1 MDDFKIYTSKG
12 ACMKERV
19 LVFSDA
25 VIAIILTIIVLELPV
40 EFFSDGTI
48 KLSELLKTIGIYFIS
63 FCFVSNVWFQTAYAF
78 NRVEKIKNKI
88 LIIYFILLFLLSLI
102 PTATRLLIEDTTKQ
116 TIILYGILS
125 LIVTFI
131 MGRIIIALT
140 EQAKINKDDKKIIIK
155 AANNISRFTL
165 FFRLFLII
173 LSYFF
178 IYPVLVIYLVLPIIS
193 FLQNMIDREEE
204 KIIEGLHKDQQDAYL
219 ENRDN
224 PWGGQINRYTNLLR
238 NSFKDDSDS
247 KNSYNWESLM
257 KNWKENIDTEINKKE
272 TQLSSSTGKK
282 QRQIK
287 RELNQLYQQ
296 KKHLEERLSF
306 INKNT
311 LD

>member
-1 MDDFKIYTSKG
+1 
-12 ACMKERV
+12 MKERV

-25 VIAIILTIIVLELPV
+25 IIAIILTIIVLELPV
-40 EFFSDGTI
+40 EFFSDGTV
-48 KLSELLKTIGIYFIS
+48 KFSELFKTIGIYFIS

-88 LIIYFILLFLLSLI
+88 LISYFILLFLLSLI

-125 LIVTFI
+125 LIVTYT
-131 MGRIIIALT
+131 MSRIIIALT
-140 EQAKINKDDKKIIIK
+140 EQAKLNKEDKKLIIK
-155 AANNISRFTL
+155 AATNISRFTL
-165 FFRLFLII
+165 FFRIILII

-178 IYPVLVIYLVLPIIS
+178 IYPILVIYLILPIVS

-238 NSFKDDSDS
+238 NSFKEDSDPR
-247 KNSYNWESLM
+247 NSDNWESLM
-257 KNWKENIDTEINKKE
+257 KNWRENIDTEINKKE
-272 TQLSSSTGKK
+272 AQLNSSTGKK
-282 QRQIK
+282 QRQLK

-296 KKHLEERLSF
+296 KKHLEARLNFMTNSPRG
-306 INKNT
+306 KH
-311 LD
+311 